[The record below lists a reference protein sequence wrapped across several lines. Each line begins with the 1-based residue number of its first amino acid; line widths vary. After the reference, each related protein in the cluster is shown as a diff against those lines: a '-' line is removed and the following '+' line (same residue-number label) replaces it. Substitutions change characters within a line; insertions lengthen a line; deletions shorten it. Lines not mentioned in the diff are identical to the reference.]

1 MKYLL
6 YVLAFMI
13 ATQTAV
19 AQTDDPLANL
29 VWSESEWAFGEPDY
43 IINVPEQ
50 AIPATGVLDYITVV
64 VPIDILEDKWVKASQ
79 YLAGDRTVLHHTLNA
94 VIEPGTRLNPRN
106 ILGASGGDNG
116 PEIAAYVPG
125 GSPRMMPENTGGLLK
140 KGSQLFLQLHYTTNG
155 RETTDASRIGLWFYD
170 EGEIPQERMSGQC
183 ACIFTPT
190 WVNIDPYD
198 PAFEMQQTVSITE
211 DLYLYTFLPHMHF
224 RGKSMKA
231 EAIYPDGTREQLIN
245 IANYSYNWQISY
257 EFVEPKFLPEGTEV
271 LVTGVFDNSE
281 NNLANPDP
289 ARSVPWGQQ
298 SWDEMFFGAMTWK
311 VVNQAQY
318 QSGGD

>member
-6 YVLAFMI
+6 YVLAFMVV
-13 ATQTAV
+13 TQTAV

-29 VWSESEWAFGEPDY
+29 VWPESEWAFGEPDY

-64 VPIDILEDKWVKASQ
+64 VPIDIPEDKWVKASQ

-106 ILGASGGDNG
+106 ILGASGGDAG

-257 EFVEPKFLPEGTEV
+257 EFVEPKLLPAGTEV

-311 VVNQAQY
+311 VVDQSKY

>member
-6 YVLAFMI
+6 IGLMALFAQ
-13 ATQTAV
+13 ATF

-29 VWSESEWAFGEPDY
+29 VWPESEWAFGEPDY

-64 VPIDILEDKWVKASQ
+64 VPIDIPEDKWVKASQ

-106 ILGASGGDNG
+106 ILGASGGDAG

-231 EAIYPDGTREQLIN
+231 EAIYPDGTRELLIN
-245 IANYSYNWQISY
+245 IPNYNYNWQISY
-257 EFVEPKFLPEGTEV
+257 EFVEPKLLPEGTEV

-311 VVNQAQY
+311 VVDQSKY

>member
-6 YVLAFMI
+6 YVLAFMVV
-13 ATQTAV
+13 TQTAV

-29 VWSESEWAFGEPDY
+29 VWPESEWAFGEPDY

-64 VPIDILEDKWVKASQ
+64 VPIDIPEDKWVKASQ

-106 ILGASGGDNG
+106 ILGASGGDAG

-245 IANYSYNWQISY
+245 VANYSYNWQISY
-257 EFVEPKFLPEGTEV
+257 EFVEPKLLPAGTEV

-311 VVNQAQY
+311 VVDQSKY

>member
-1 MKYLL
+1 MKHILII
-6 YVLAFMI
+6 LAVVFS
-13 ATQTAV
+13 TQLF
-19 AQTDDPLANL
+19 AQTTDPLAEL
-29 VWSESEWAFGEPDY
+29 VWPETKWAFGEPDY
-43 IINVPEQ
+43 IIHVPEQ
-50 AIPATGVLDYITVV
+50 QIPATGVMDYITLV
-64 VPIDILEDKWVKASQ
+64 VPITIEQDRWVRASQ
-79 YLAGDRTVLHHTLNA
+79 YVAGDRTVLHHTLNA

-106 ILGASGGDNG
+106 ILGASGGGDG

-140 KGSQLFLQLHYTTNG
+140 AGSSIFLQLHYTTTG
-155 RETTDASRIGLWFYD
+155 RETTDASEIGLWFYPED
-170 EGEIPQERMSGQC
+170 EVPQERMSGQC

-198 PAFEMQQTVSITE
+198 PAFEMQQSVYIRE
-211 DLYLYTFLPHMHF
+211 DLHLYTFLPHMHF

-245 IANYSYNWQISY
+245 VANYNYNWQISY
-257 EFVEPKFLPEGTEV
+257 EFVEPKLLPAGTEV
-271 LVTGVFDNSE
+271 LVTGVFDNSK

-311 VVNQAQY
+311 VANQAQY
-318 QSGGD
+318 NASGE

>member
-1 MKYLL
+1 MKY
-6 YVLAFMI
+6 VLI
-13 ATQTAV
+13 AVFSLFTVTTY
-19 AQTDDPLANL
+19 AQDPLAEL
-29 VWSESEWAFGEPDY
+29 VWPKTEWVFGEPDY
-43 IINVPEQ
+43 IIEVPEQ
-50 AIPATGVLDYITVV
+50 QIPATGILDYITLM
-64 VPIDILEDKWVKASQ
+64 VPINIPEDRWVRASQ
-79 YLAGDRTVLHHTLNA
+79 YVAGDRTVLHHTLNG
-94 VIEPGTRLNPRN
+94 VIGPEQNVRGFAN
-106 ILGASGGDNG
+106 ILGSSGGGTG

-140 KGSQLFLQLHYTTNG
+140 AGSKLFLQLHYTTTG
-155 RETTDASRIGLWFYD
+155 KETTDASRIGLWFYP
-170 EGEIPQERMSGQC
+170 EGEVPQERMSGDC

-190 WVNIDPYD
+190 WVNIPPYD
-198 PAFEMQQTVSITE
+198 PAYEMQQSVHIKE

-245 IANYSYNWQISY
+245 IPNYNYNWQISY

-318 QSGGD
+318 HSGGE

>member
-1 MKYLL
+1 L
-6 YVLAFMI
+6 
-13 ATQTAV
+13 
-19 AQTDDPLANL
+19 
-29 VWSESEWAFGEPDY
+29 
-43 IINVPEQ
+43 
-50 AIPATGVLDYITVV
+50 
-64 VPIDILEDKWVKASQ
+64 KA
-79 YLAGDRTVLHHTLNA
+79 
-94 VIEPGTRLNPRN
+94 
-106 ILGASGGDNG
+106 
-116 PEIAAYVPG
+116 
-125 GSPRMMPENTGGLLK
+125 GST
-140 KGSQLFLQLHYTTNG
+140 LFLQLHYTTTG

-170 EGEIPQERMSGQC
+170 EGEVPAERMSGQC

-198 PAFEMQQTVSITE
+198 PAFEMQQSVKIQE

-245 IANYSYNWQISY
+245 VANYSYSWQISY
-257 EFVEPKFLPEGTEV
+257 EFVEPKLLPAGTEV

-289 ARSVPWGQQ
+289 SRSVPWGQQ

-318 QSGGD
+318 QQPSGG